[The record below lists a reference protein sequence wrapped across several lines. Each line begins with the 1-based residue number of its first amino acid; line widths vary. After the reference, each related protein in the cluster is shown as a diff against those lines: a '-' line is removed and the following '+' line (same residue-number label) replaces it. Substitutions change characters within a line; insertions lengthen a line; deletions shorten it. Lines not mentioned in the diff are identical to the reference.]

1 MEKRLKSVTFEGQCL
16 YLRETLFHWPDRGV
30 TVSYTQNNDYNVW
43 VFNISL
49 PEKSFF
55 LNNQKAALLSL
66 ADFPSVIDYFGE
78 VQVDQDTV
86 CLITERVEKEN
97 LALKVPET
105 SLIDY
110 DIITLGIAGAQVLKH
125 LHSEGRV
132 ANCIHPE
139 YVFMDKE
146 GGFKFTNFTLCV
158 SPRDEIVRNCQFIE
172 KKITSK
178 IGKEEGFFFIDS
190 LEIKNDVKNL
200 GLLLYQLCFGDIDIK
215 FREEEPTRIA
225 FPLKPKHSYSI
236 FTTIENCLESASIE
250 KKALSKL
257 LEGFQNEKKLDLH
270 ENSGSND
277 STIMANINL
286 QNLEKTPNSDN
297 LKPGFIASLSA
308 LVSRATTD
316 TEGWFK
322 SYVVENN
329 TAPDEDYANKILQK
343 AWKKREKLKKL
354 YEIIDKFLDDADTM
368 KSSAII
374 VKVLL
379 FLHSIMTK
387 GPIEVMTTP
396 LSLVTKKAQI
406 NMALV
411 VDSCSYLNYLLRRI
425 KAEWEIIA
433 KTGLKAKSDKLRS
446 QALSYLIYF
455 YAIVLTEKSK
465 FGFDYEKILAG
476 NFSVEPLLKSQEVK
490 LLFNH
495 KTFIDL
501 HSYTSMLLRFFKLL
515 PEDVGVR
522 AIQFAIAKAITFEI
536 YNLLGFFCHF
546 VAMFKKVAFTFDRI
560 DKPAVEKMIEGM
572 ETSLDNCV
580 FRFHY
585 CLEELKAS
593 SAFKIFSDL
602 LPHSSLTAINEI
614 KNLQPDSNPLESFP
628 IEDYFPINSAIG
640 NFLIAS
646 SFGNDDSPSR
656 IMTEDEK
663 IQTIRREIMKAS
675 KVNATRSTVDQLVSN
690 TPFNNSSK
698 SQSERSGLILS
709 QRQHAL
715 VESEN
720 FIRQEDLRE
729 ENKEAESNPTL
740 NQSPEKGRLQLKK
753 LPDKVPLISLS
764 KQGAA
769 KNPFLMVRDEENDLG
784 LEIDGIKIGEEVEG
798 SDSKGQLRPKFKDKT
813 DQYQEPLDS
822 KEYKAFE
829 DSFDSEKKV
838 IEEESSNPRRPSM
851 KAYDA
856 DKALSN
862 EFLKLVPLPTPKEHK
877 QIQCDLDR
885 EEQTPESNDQFNL
898 EKFMREEIANGNP
911 RLKRHSRLDYKVQR
925 SKVWKGNS
933 KRKYLCCSAR
943 RISRSSSW

>member
-16 YLRETLFHWPDRGV
+16 YLKETLFHWPERGI
-30 TVSYTQNNDYNVW
+30 TVLYTQNNDYNVW

-49 PEKSFF
+49 PEKAFF

-86 CLITERVEKEN
+86 CLITERLEREN

-125 LHSEGRV
+125 LHAEGRV

-139 YVFMDKE
+139 YIFLDKE
-146 GGFKFTNFTLCV
+146 GGFKFSNFTLCL

-172 KKITSK
+172 KNFTTKHE
-178 IGKEEGFFFIDS
+178 KEDGFCFNDS

-200 GLLLYQLCFGDIDIK
+200 GLLLYQLCFGDIDVR
-215 FREEEPTRIA
+215 FRDEDLTRIA

-236 FTTIENCLESASIE
+236 FTTIENCLDSANIE
-250 KKALSKL
+250 KKALSRL

-329 TAPDEDYANKILQK
+329 TAPDEDFANKILQK

-368 KSSAII
+368 KSSAVI

-379 FLHSIMTK
+379 FLHSLMTK

-476 NFSVEPLLKSQEVK
+476 NFSVDPLLKSQEVK
-490 LLFNH
+490 ILFNH

-515 PEDVGVR
+515 PEDVGLR

-560 DKPAVEKMIEGM
+560 DRPAVEKMIEGM

-585 CLEELKAS
+585 CLEELKSS

-602 LPHSSLTAINEI
+602 LPHSSLTAVNEI
-614 KNLQPDSNPLESFP
+614 KLLQPESQPLDSFP
-628 IEDYFPINSAIG
+628 IEEYFPVNSAIG

-646 SFGNDDSPSR
+646 SYGNDDSPCR

-663 IQTIRREIMKAS
+663 LQTIRREVMKAS
-675 KVNATRSTVDQLVSN
+675 KVTASRSTVDQLVN
-690 TPFNNSSK
+690 HTPFNHSSK
-698 SQSERSGLILS
+698 SQSERGDQILS
-709 QRQHAL
+709 HRQHAL

-720 FIRQEDLRE
+720 FVRQEDPLE
-729 ENKEAESNPTL
+729 ENREVELNPTL
-740 NQSPEKGRLQLKK
+740 NQSPDKGKLHLKK
-753 LPDKVPLISLS
+753 LPDKVPLITLS

-769 KNPFLMVRDEENDLG
+769 KNPYLMVRDEENDLG
-784 LEIDGIKIGEEVEG
+784 LEIDSIKIGEEVEENRSNKKLRQRA
-798 SDSKGQLRPKFKDKT
+798 SDRI
-813 DQYQEPLDS
+813 DQNQEPIDS

-838 IEEESSNPRRPSM
+838 NEQESSSPRRQSI

-856 DKALSN
+856 SKALSN

-885 EEQTPESNDQFNL
+885 EDQKEESTEQFNL

-911 RLKRHSRLDYKVQR
+911 T
-925 SKVWKGNS
+925 
-933 KRKYLCCSAR
+933 
-943 RISRSSSW
+943 